1 MREIYLIFL
10 GDKYDKNNSA
20 QKGKNKVSDRLHW
33 ETWRESSSLRNNL
46 QIFRQLKIEFF
57 LGCKL
62 ICLYK
67 VESKFQY
74 FQI

>member
-33 ETWRESSSLRNNL
+33 ETLA
-46 QIFRQLKIEFF
+46 
-57 LGCKL
+57 
-62 ICLYK
+62 
-67 VESKFQY
+67 
-74 FQI
+74 